1 MACNRQKVRTDQIR
15 KEMGS
20 MNLNEVKDV
29 LYDVA
34 SGFFAGASVIWA
46 EQNNTTPPLPYVTLK
61 MGGVG
66 RNRAPVE
73 DKDDFNH
80 RYYPS
85 SATLE
90 INLYTAGKPV
100 AAGDGTEDPGTMG
113 STDNHV
119 NTAVSDLTEF
129 FNYLESEY
137 TTDYLTGKGIDI
149 CLNPPVR
156 DLTSLQNNRSY
167 RYRAMAEAAV
177 SFPWEANNA
186 YGTGYMADIPDSSG
200 GGNRKMAGTP
210 IEPIRKVVTKY
221 KEEGGR

>member
-1 MACNRQKVRTDQIR
+1 
-15 KEMGS
+15 MGS

-46 EQNNTTPPLPYVTLK
+46 EQTNTTPPLPYVTLK

-137 TTDYLTGKGIDI
+137 TTDYLTGKG
-149 CLNPPVR
+149 
-156 DLTSLQNNRSY
+156 LTS
-167 RYRAMAEAAV
+167 A
-177 SFPWEANNA
+177 
-186 YGTGYMADIPDSSG
+186 
-200 GGNRKMAGTP
+200 
-210 IEPIRKVVTKY
+210 
-221 KEEGGR
+221 

>member
-1 MACNRQKVRTDQIR
+1 MLIIR
-15 KEMGS
+15 KKVTVS
-20 MNLNEVKDV
+20 VNLNEIKNAI
-29 LYDVA
+29 YDVV
-34 SGFFAGASVIWA
+34 SGYFSGASVIWA
-46 EQNNTTPPLPYVTLK
+46 EQINTTPPLPYVTLK

-66 RNRAPVE
+66 RTRVPVE

-85 SATLE
+85 STTLE

-100 AAGDGTEDPGTMG
+100 TAGDGTEDPRTMG
-113 STDNHV
+113 FTDNYV

-177 SFPWEANNA
+177 SFSWEANNA
-186 YGTGYMADIPDSSG
+186 YGIGYMTDIPDSSG
-200 GGNRKMAGTP
+200 GGNEKMAGTP